1 MSKFPNKVIN
11 ELVKKIQMLT
21 DKYEV
26 TYSEIAAEL
35 TDSENLLATLI
46 DGLSGN
52 AFDMKGLSEFQSLL
66 RGV

>member
-11 ELVKKIQMLT
+11 GLVKKIQMLT